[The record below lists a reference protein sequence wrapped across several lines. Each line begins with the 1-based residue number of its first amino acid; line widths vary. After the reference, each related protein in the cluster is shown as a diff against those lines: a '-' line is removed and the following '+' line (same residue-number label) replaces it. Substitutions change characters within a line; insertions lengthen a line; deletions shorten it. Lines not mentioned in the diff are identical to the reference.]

1 VTPRANG
8 KIQAVN
14 QTEPLESAAPARG
27 LFTRG
32 LRWLLQMDKPIPRL
46 TPDELAAQAERD
58 YPWNFAVNVADGAF
72 FLFGAAFI
80 ASSTIL
86 PLFLS
91 KLTTN
96 PLAFGLLAVIAQ
108 SGWFLPQLFTANWME
123 RLSRKKPVVVNLG
136 LFTERVPLLF
146 FPFVA
151 LLAATAPVAAAV
163 LLLLLYAWHSF
174 GAGIVA
180 VSWQD
185 LIARC
190 FPVDRRGRYA
200 GTSAFLGAAS
210 GFGGSLLATWLLR
223 EYAFPLNFTLVF
235 ALGAAGISISWFF
248 LALTREPVQEANAPR
263 RSSAEYLRG
272 LPELLAEDKNYLRFL
287 VARMLMAV
295 GGMAAGFIT
304 VSAVERY
311 QVPDS
316 TAGVY
321 TLAML
326 GGQAAA
332 NLLFGYLSD
341 RRGHKVCLEIGVLA
355 SLLAY
360 LIAWLA
366 PHPAFYYVV
375 FALYGMTT
383 GAVIISGILIVM
395 EFSGPER
402 RPTYMGVANTAVGIA
417 AAVAPLIGAA
427 LASVGFSLLFAVA
440 GAVTLASL
448 LMFRFGVREPRHAP
462 LTNRS

>member
-1 VTPRANG
+1 ME
-8 KIQAVN
+8 
-14 QTEPLESAAPARG
+14 QTEIAERAAPSPG
-27 LFTRG
+27 LFARA
-32 LRWLLQMDKPIPRL
+32 LRRLLELDRPFPRL
-46 TPDELAAQAERD
+46 TEDELAAQAERD
-58 YPWNFAVNVADGAF
+58 YSWNFAVNVADGAL
-72 FLFGAAFI
+72 FLFGAAFV

-136 LFTERVPLLF
+136 LFTERLPVVLLPL
-146 FPFVA
+146 VA
-151 LLAATAPVAAAV
+151 LLATRAPVASVA

-200 GTSAFLGAAS
+200 GTSAFLGAVA
-210 GFGGSLLATWLLR
+210 GFGGSLLATLLLER
-223 EYAFPLNFTLVF
+223 YRFPLNFTLVF
-235 ALGAAGISISWFF
+235 ALGAGGISVSWVF
-248 LALTREPVQEANAPR
+248 LALTREPVQEATAPR

-272 LPELLAEDKNYLRFL
+272 LPGLVRTDENYLRFL
-287 VARMLMAV
+287 VARMLMAL
-295 GGMAAGFIT
+295 GGMASGFVTI
-304 VSAVERY
+304 SAVQRF
-311 QVPDS
+311 QVADS
-316 TAGVY
+316 TAGIY

-326 GGQAAA
+326 GGQAGA
-332 NLLFGYLSD
+332 NLLFGFLSD

-355 SLLAY
+355 SLLAFA
-360 LIAWLA
+360 IAWLA

-375 FALYGMTT
+375 FALLGITT
-383 GAVIISGILIVM
+383 GSVIISGVMIVM

-402 RPTYMGVANTAVGIA
+402 RPTYMGVANTAVGVA
-417 AAVAPLIGAA
+417 GAVAPLIGAG
-427 LASVGFSLLFAVA
+427 LAAAGYSLLFAVA
-440 GAVTLASL
+440 AAVMLASL
-448 LMFRFGVREPRHAP
+448 VMFRFVVREPR
-462 LTNRS
+462 TTG

>member
-1 VTPRANG
+1 
-8 KIQAVN
+8 
-14 QTEPLESAAPARG
+14 
-27 LFTRG
+27 
-32 LRWLLQMDKPIPRL
+32 M
-46 TPDELAAQAERD
+46 
-58 YPWNFAVNVADGAF
+58 
-72 FLFGAAFI
+72 
-80 ASSTIL
+80 

-91 KLTTN
+91 KITTN

-123 RLSRKKPVVVNLG
+123 RMSRKKPVVVNLG
-136 LFTERVPLLF
+136 LFTERLPVVLF
-146 FPFVA
+146 PVAA
-151 LLAATAPVAAAV
+151 LLAGTAPVAAAA

-190 FPVDRRGRYA
+190 FPVHRRGRYA

-223 EYAFPLNFTLVF
+223 EYSFPLNFTLVF
-235 ALGAAGISISWFF
+235 AIGAAGISVSWVF
-248 LALTREPVQEANAPR
+248 LALTREPVQAASVPR
-263 RSSAEYLRG
+263 RSGAEYLRS
-272 LPELLAEDKNYLRFL
+272 LPDLLSADKNYQRFL
-287 VARMLMAV
+287 VARMLMAA

-316 TAGVY
+316 TAGIY

-332 NLLFGYLSD
+332 NLLFGFLSD
-341 RRGHKVCLEIGVLA
+341 RRGHKVCLEIGALA
-355 SLLAY
+355 SLLAF

-366 PHPAFYYVV
+366 PHPAFYYAV

-383 GAVIISGILIVM
+383 GAVIISGVLIVM

-402 RPTYMGVANTAVGIA
+402 RPTYMGVANTAVGA
-417 AAVAPLIGAA
+417 AGAVAPLIGAL
-427 LASVGFSLLFAVA
+427 LAGVGFSLLFAVA
-440 GAVTLASL
+440 SAVTLVSL
-448 LMFRFGVREPRHAP
+448 LIFRFAVREPRHAM
-462 LTNRS
+462 LNGDS

>member
-1 VTPRANG
+1 VTQ
-8 KIQAVN
+8 IEQ
-14 QTEPLESAAPARG
+14 LEGAAPSRN
-27 LFTRG
+27 LLTRG
-32 LRWLLQMDKPIPRL
+32 LRRLLEIDRPFPRL
-46 TPDELAAQAERD
+46 SEAELSAQAERD
-58 YPWNFAVNVADGAF
+58 YSWNFTVNVADGAF
-72 FLFGAAFI
+72 FLFGGALI
-80 ASSTIL
+80 APSTIL

-136 LFTERVPLLF
+136 LFTERLPILLF
-146 FPFVA
+146 PLVA
-151 LLAATAPVAAAV
+151 LLAGTAPVAAAG

-190 FPVDRRGRYA
+190 FPAHRRGRYV
-200 GTSAFLGAAS
+200 GTSAFLGAAA
-210 GFGGSLLATWLLR
+210 GFAGSLLATWLLL
-223 EYAFPLNFTLVF
+223 EYSFPLNFTLVF
-235 ALGAAGISISWFF
+235 ALGAAGISISWVF
-248 LALTREPVQEANAPR
+248 LALTREPVQAASATR
-263 RSSAEYLRG
+263 QSSIEYLQALPG
-272 LPELLAEDKNYLRFL
+272 LLSADKNFL
-287 VARMLMAV
+287 SFLLARMLMAL
-295 GGMAAGFIT
+295 GGTAAGFIT
-304 VSAVERY
+304 VSAVGRF

-332 NLLFGYLSD
+332 NLLFGFLSD
-341 RRGHKVCLEIGVLA
+341 RYGHKVCLEICVLA
-355 SLLAY
+355 SLVAFA
-360 LIAWLA
+360 IAWLA
-366 PHPAFYYVV
+366 PSPAFYYAV

-383 GAVIISGILIVM
+383 GSTIISGMLIPM

-402 RPTYMGVANTAVGIA
+402 RPTYLGVANTAVGVVA
-417 AAVAPLIGAA
+417 ALAPLIGAG
-427 LASVGFSLLFAVA
+427 LAAAGYSLLFAVA
-440 GAVTLASL
+440 TTVMLASL
-448 LMFRFGVREPRHAP
+448 LMFRFFVREPGHPLRHSK
-462 LTNRS
+462 T